1 MTYIMFPYR
10 SFRYRSFSRKVS
22 KILQF
27 SESRSHKFSKE
38 IIAVVPWVSRR
49 RFSWWR
55 WPIAKKRA
63 RRSVITSVHPEN
75 ARTSADEPANQL
87 VRSRGIN
94 IFPGLFS
101 DDISSD
107 DLGPLAHLIYAS
119 SAQPFPLPASIFSTE
134 KFLKILPPSH
144 ILSLSLSLFDGV
156 ACVLI
161 TRKKG
166 FRVPPFQRKT
176 LPPRLHRL
184 SLRRIITKSP
194 INGRYLSVGLPG
206 WAQRAL

>member
-1 MTYIMFPYR
+1 MAMT
-10 SFRYRSFSRKVS
+10 
-22 KILQF
+22 
-27 SESRSHKFSKE
+27 
-38 IIAVVPWVSRR
+38 
-49 RFSWWR
+49 
-55 WPIAKKRA
+55 PIAKKRA
-63 RRSVITSVHPEN
+63 RRSVITSVRPEN

-87 VRSRGIN
+87 VRTRGIN

-101 DDISSD
+101 DGISSD

-134 KFLKILPPSH
+134 KFLKILPPSLF
-144 ILSLSLSLFDGV
+144 LSFSFSLFSSGLFVGV
-156 ACVLI
+156 ARVLI
-161 TRKKG
+161 MRKKG
-166 FRVPPFQRKT
+166 FRVPPFQRGKLT
-176 LPPRLHRL
+176 PSPPRPHRL